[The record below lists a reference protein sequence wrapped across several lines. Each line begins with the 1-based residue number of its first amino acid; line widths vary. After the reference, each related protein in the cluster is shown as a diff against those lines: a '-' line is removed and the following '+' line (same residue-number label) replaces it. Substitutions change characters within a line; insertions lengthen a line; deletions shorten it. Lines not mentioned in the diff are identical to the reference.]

1 MGNQIQSSPQLD
13 NHKKN
18 FFEREIKTLKNILAL
33 LLVVVLQ
40 KCAEEYKTI
49 QQKNF
54 GKLAETMLLLCSVL
68 WNKLPIKE
76 KQKNNLLHG
85 FISNW
90 NLSKKSQRKKK
101 KKYKT
106 KKFFPSF
113 EINKNYMYLVFEFNQ
128 YDSGWKKNDTRELLE
143 ITSQIIFHH
152 YIFYCMYN
160 MDLPVI
166 HWWEPYFLNKNL

>member
-128 YDSGWKKNDTRELLE
+128 YDSGWKKKWHSR
-143 ITSQIIFHH
+143 IIRNHFAN
-152 YIFYCMYN
+152 YFSS
-160 MDLPVI
+160 L
-166 HWWEPYFLNKNL
+166 YFLLYV

>member
-54 GKLAETMLLLCSVL
+54 GKLAETMLLCSVL

-90 NLSKKSQRKKK
+90 NLSKKVKGRRRE
-101 KKYKT
+101 KYKT

-152 YIFYCMYN
+152 YIFY
-160 MDLPVI
+160 
-166 HWWEPYFLNKNL
+166 

>member
-1 MGNQIQSSPQLD
+1 MPYCWWLYYKSVQKS
-13 NHKKN
+13 
-18 FFEREIKTLKNILAL
+18 IKPFNRKISENW
-33 LLVVVLQ
+33 Q
-40 KCAEEYKTI
+40 KRCCCCCAV
-49 QQKNF
+49 
-54 GKLAETMLLLCSVL
+54 S

-128 YDSGWKKNDTRELLE
+128 YDSGWKKNDTRKLLE

-166 HWWEPYFLNKNL
+166 HWWEEPYFSNKNL